1 MYTNNASRFKTA
13 FNCYVGSHYRSQG
26 NHFNRKIVTYTIE
39 CENLARVL
47 VKFFATVRE
56 VTGVKNIEMDAGTI
70 GQLLDSLQETFGE
83 RFTQTVIN
91 ADTGKLKQFFSCM
104 INGKR
109 IELLDGYDTKLVDD
123 DAVALFPPVG
133 GG

>member
-1 MYTNNASRFKTA
+1 M
-13 FNCYVGSHYRSQG
+13 
-26 NHFNRKIVTYTIE
+26 IE

-56 VTGVKNIEMDAGTI
+56 ATGVKNIEVEADTI
-70 GQLLDSLQETFGE
+70 RQVLDLLQTTFGD
-83 RFTQTVIN
+83 RFTQTVI
-91 ADTGKLKQFFSCM
+91 DSETGNLKQFFSCM
-104 INGKR
+104 VNGKR
-109 IELLDGYDTKLVDD
+109 IELLDGYDTKLADN

>member
-1 MYTNNASRFKTA
+1 M
-13 FNCYVGSHYRSQG
+13 C
-26 NHFNRKIVTYTIE
+26 VTYPIE
-39 CENLARVL
+39 CGNLARVL

-56 VTGVKNIEMDAGTI
+56 ATGVKNIEMDADTI
-70 GQLLDSLQETFGE
+70 RELLDSLQETFGV

-91 ADTGKLKQFFSCM
+91 TDTGNLKQFFSCM
-104 INGKR
+104 VNGKR
-109 IELLDGYDTKLVDD
+109 IELLDGYDTKLVDN

>member
-1 MYTNNASRFKTA
+1 M
-13 FNCYVGSHYRSQG
+13 
-26 NHFNRKIVTYTIE
+26 
-39 CENLARVL
+39 ARVL

-56 VTGVKNIEMDAGTI
+56 VTGVKNIEMDADTI

-83 RFTQTVIN
+83 RFTETVI
-91 ADTGKLKQFFSCM
+91 DPSTGKLKQFFSCM

-109 IELLDGYDTKLVDD
+109 IELLDGYDSKLVDD

>member
-1 MYTNNASRFKTA
+1 M
-13 FNCYVGSHYRSQG
+13 
-26 NHFNRKIVTYTIE
+26 
-39 CENLARVL
+39 
-47 VKFFATVRE
+47 KFFATVRE
-56 VTGVKNIEMDAGTI
+56 VTGVKNIEMDADTI

-91 ADTGKLKQFFSCM
+91 LDTGKLKQFFSCM